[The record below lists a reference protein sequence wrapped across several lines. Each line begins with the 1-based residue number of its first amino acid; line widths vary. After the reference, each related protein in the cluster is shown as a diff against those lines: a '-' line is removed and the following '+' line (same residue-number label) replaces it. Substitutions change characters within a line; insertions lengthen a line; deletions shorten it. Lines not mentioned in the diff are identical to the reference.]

1 MFDVLF
7 SVEGHKRAVLP
18 VQAVR
23 GQVPLLLLCSQAQEN
38 VARSADGA
46 RGSQHGSRRRQ
57 MLRSSIFAIINLSL
71 KSLSTRQ

>member
-38 VARSADGA
+38 VAQYRYD
-46 RGSQHGSRRRQ
+46 RKERN
-57 MLRSSIFAIINLSL
+57 M
-71 KSLSTRQ
+71 